1 MLLKSADGSEFELS
15 IEGYEFP
22 EIVDHEWDS
31 NWLRVRIRLKN
42 RESEAQT
49 TDPCLLTCGAAELL
63 EWIKY
68 LTGLEGSVGYVP
80 DFMEPN
86 LRFLILRNTPES
98 VRLEVSFIFEK
109 KSTPTTRMS
118 VILEVAKRDL
128 LLAAQSLQIEID
140 RFPTK
145 AREP

>member
-22 EIVDHEWDS
+22 QIVDDESDS

-42 RESEAQT
+42 REAEAQT
-49 TDPCLLTCGAAELL
+49 TDPCLLTWEAAELL

-80 DFMEPN
+80 DFTEPN
-86 LRFLILRNTPES
+86 PRFLILRNTPES
-98 VRLEVSFIFEK
+98 VRFEVSFIFEK
-109 KSTPTTRMS
+109 KSTPTKTMS
-118 VILEVAKRDL
+118 VIIEATKRDL
-128 LLAAQSLQIEID
+128 LLAARSLQIEID
-140 RFPTK
+140 RFPTR
-145 AREP
+145 ANEP